1 MRWCVGEGTGEVVCV
16 GEGTGEVVCG
26 RGASEGE
33 AMECG
38 RERVRVKGRW
48 VRGGES
54 EGDITTK

>member
-1 MRWCVGEGTGEVVCV
+1 MRWCVGGVRDRE
-16 GEGTGEVVCG
+16 
-26 RGASEGE
+26 SEGE